1 MSDQA
6 TGADHLGG
14 TESYRASRAR
24 SYFSQPGFERMLEL
38 VWKRYTSLEEAKGHA
53 VIRGATAGECDAVNA
68 FFGWYERPGA
78 DIRISLAEFD
88 LELKRSAFPFTIAE
102 LHDIL
107 VGSPLLTKSDQKLLA
122 EKEWQSLFDR
132 VEYAQ
137 QGVQLTQAVLDWLVG
152 MKVGAAGGYRTLREL
167 WRTSAETAEREL
179 ANAVR
184 AWNLL
189 LTGEAVGMV
198 GDLAQAGIRLP
209 VLAALVTG
217 NPHALDRNVAAGR
230 LLFQALRSFT
240 QDTLSLGE
248 ADVAG
253 SSEMMNVTSGID
265 SLVAREIYRR
275 AGILDDDISSSVHIC
290 NPRGGTKRW
299 PYVMTL
305 RQVEAKHH
313 TLLPV
318 NNIYVVENPA
328 VFSTLADVADKIV
341 FAGAAESQDRI
352 GSLLLC
358 TSGPASAAALRLL
371 DRYTEEDMIH
381 GSLYYSGDFD
391 IKGIEIGNVL
401 ALRYATRFVPWYFDS
416 DSYRKRS
423 LEVGR
428 GYVLFSDEE
437 RVRLG
442 KTQAVW
448 DKSLCETMGISGI
461 KLFQEQ
467 LIVQLAQEWK
477 QAVEE

>member
-1 MSDQA
+1 M
-6 TGADHLGG
+6 
-14 TESYRASRAR
+14 
-24 SYFSQPGFERMLEL
+24 
-38 VWKRYTSLEEAKGHA
+38 
-53 VIRGATAGECDAVNA
+53 RGATAGECDAVNA

-88 LELKRSAFPFTIAE
+88 LELKGSAFPFTIVE

-107 VGSPLLTKSDQKLLA
+107 VGSPLLTRSDQKLLA

-132 VEYAQ
+132 VEFPYAQ
-137 QGVQLTQAVLDWLVG
+137 QGVQLAQAVSDWLVG

-179 ANAVR
+179 ANAIR

-189 LTGEAVGMV
+189 LTGEAGGMV

-217 NPHALDRNVAAGR
+217 NPHALDRNAIAGR

-240 QDTLSLGE
+240 QDTSSVGE
-248 ADVAG
+248 ADAAD
-253 SSEMMNVTSGID
+253 SSEMMNVTSGLD
-265 SLVAREIYRR
+265 SLAAREIYRR
-275 AGILDDDISSSVHIC
+275 AGILDDDISSSVHIYD
-290 NPRGGTKRW
+290 PYDRDMKV

-305 RQVEAKHH
+305 RQVEAAHS
-313 TLLPV
+313 LPTV
-318 NNIYVVENPA
+318 DNIYVVENPA
-328 VFSTLADVADKIV
+328 VFSTLVDVADKLLL
-341 FAGAAESQDRI
+341 AGATESQGSI

-371 DRYTEEDMIH
+371 DRYTEEGLIQ
-381 GSLYYSGDFD
+381 GRLYYSGDFD

-401 ALRYATRFVPWYFDS
+401 ALRYASRFVPWYFDS
-416 DSYRKRS
+416 GSYGKRCV
-423 LEVGR
+423 EVGH

-442 KTQAVW
+442 KTQALW
-448 DKSLCETMGISGI
+448 DKLLCETMRGSGI

-467 LIVQLAQEWK
+467 FIVQFGQEWK
-477 QAVEE
+477 QVVQE